1 MKHSRDWFRFS
12 RARCSPIVAA
22 LVAAAL
28 ILGGLTRPS
37 ARAFQ
42 DDEPQPGAR
51 ATKSGRPPKAA
62 KPPKTKEKPP
72 KEEVKR
78 TAKKDAEPEDDDS
91 SDDSKKLGD
100 LKKQQKFPRLAE
112 MAVPTVAQLN
122 QRPVDWLVLDSLNKG
137 NPEVLAVKQV
147 YPRPDTLQKM
157 ADELA
162 TLRKRP
168 RPATTEEREKL
179 DAQKADLQKLMI
191 ALPNDTAGQLYEI
204 PTNKID
210 RIIYHEDLIIRRAG
224 LLADQNRFRD
234 ALELLYPLERTVP
247 RWKGLK
253 EEARRML
260 LREARS
266 SIQSGDYLGAWMS
279 LTELRGRDR
288 GYSGLQ
294 TALGDTTDK
303 LIESARQSHDDRRAR
318 HFLGQLARIEP
329 QHETVAKWNRFL
341 HDETQNLINTALEAE
356 RGGHYAVAAEKIDR
370 AAHIWPTVLGL
381 TEAHRAICERYQRL
395 SVGTM
400 NLAGDSVG
408 LPYSTLSDQRA
419 TRLSQFDLFE
429 VDRVDDATHYRSRL
443 LEQWEPTDL
452 GRRAFF
458 ALRRTR
464 ARWESRPNL
473 TAVSVM
479 STLRAFIDPASP
491 AYDERFASYV
501 DGVQLRSPLELE
513 IRFSHAPP
521 RLEPLFRFPIYAPGG
536 SAAIG
541 GASNG
546 SAGHSGLGPVLT
558 RRFELSRPSPDEA
571 VFRRVYP
578 QPDGLDQYQVAEV
591 DERRYDS
598 PQHEIQALMRGD
610 ISMLIDLP
618 PWAFEPIR
626 KDTHFFFLD
635 YAIPTTHVLQLN
647 PQSVPLKSRELRL
660 ALSYAVDAQR
670 ILSQRILRDPESKAG
685 RLTTAPYAT
694 TSYAYNGL
702 LPRREFST
710 GMAFGLHAAAVK
722 RLTTIP
728 RLKLLCE
735 RDPETQSAA
744 EEIVAQWK
752 RVGIDAE
759 LVSPPAATNSAKAN
773 AAATARAPLQW
784 DLAYRKLR
792 MEEPL
797 TEIWSFLTLG
807 AGARLE
813 TMRTVPDWLR
823 LELLDLDGAPD
834 WKSVVNRLQTLQ
846 GHLYAEVAYIPL
858 FEVDNTI
865 VLRKNVHDFPAYKF
879 VNCYQDV
886 ERWIV
891 QSWIPEDEP

>member
-1 MKHSRDWFRFS
+1 M
-12 RARCSPIVAA
+12 
-22 LVAAAL
+22 
-28 ILGGLTRPS
+28 TRPS

-42 DDEPQPGAR
+42 DDEPRPGAR
-51 ATKSGRPPKAA
+51 AKKSGRPPKAA
-62 KPPKTKEKPP
+62 KPPKEP

-78 TAKKDAEPEDDDS
+78 SAKKDAESEDDDS

-100 LKKQQKFPRLAE
+100 LKKQQKFPRLSE

-210 RIIYHEDLIIRRAG
+210 HIIYHEDLIIRRAG
-224 LLADQNRFRD
+224 LLADQNKFRD

-247 RWKGLK
+247 GWKGLK
-253 EEARRML
+253 EESRRML

-288 GYSGLQ
+288 GYPGLQ
-294 TALGDTTDK
+294 TSLGDTTDK

-318 HFLGQLARIEP
+318 HFLGRLARIEP

-341 HDETQNLINTALEAE
+341 HDETQNLINTSLEAE
-356 RGGHYAVAAEKIDR
+356 RGGQYAVAAEKIDR

-458 ALRRTR
+458 TLRRTQ

-536 SAAIG
+536 SAAG
-541 GASNG
+541 VDALDNGA
-546 SAGHSGLGPVLT
+546 AHSGLGPVLT
-558 RRFELSRPSPDEA
+558 RRFERLSRSPDEA

-598 PQHEIQALMRGD
+598 PQHELQALMRGD

-647 PQSVPLKSRELRL
+647 PQSAPLKSRELRL
-660 ALSYAVDAQR
+660 ALSYAIDAQR

-735 RDPETQSAA
+735 RDPEAQSAA
-744 EEIVAQWK
+744 EEIIAQWK

-759 LVSPPAATNSAKAN
+759 LVSPPPATNSP
-773 AAATARAPLQW
+773 TPRAPLQW

-797 TEIWSFLTLG
+797 TETWPFLSLG
-807 AGARLE
+807 SGARLE
-813 TMRTVPDWLR
+813 SMRTVPDWLR

-846 GHLYAEVAYIPL
+846 SHLYAEVAYIPL

>member
-1 MKHSRDWFRFS
+1 MTNR
-12 RARCSPIVAA
+12 SPV
-22 LVAAAL
+22 
-28 ILGGLTRPS
+28 R
-37 ARAFQ
+37 
-42 DDEPQPGAR
+42 R

-381 TEAHRAICERYQRL
+381 TEAHCAICERYQRL

-400 NLAGDSVG
+400 NLAGDSAG

-558 RRFELSRPSPDEA
+558 RRFEHSRPSPDEA

-773 AAATARAPLQW
+773 AAADRARATPVGSRLSQAA
-784 DLAYRKLR
+784 DGGAADRDMAVPHSR
-792 MEEPL
+792 
-797 TEIWSFLTLG
+797 LG
-807 AGARLE
+807 SAVGEHADRARLVE
-813 TMRTVPDWLR
+813 ARAVGSRRRPGLEISRQSPADAAEPSLCRGGLHPALRSRQHHRAPQERARFSGLQVRQLLPGRRT
-823 LELLDLDGAPD
+823 LDRAVLDSG
-834 WKSVVNRLQTLQ
+834 
-846 GHLYAEVAYIPL
+846 G
-858 FEVDNTI
+858 
-865 VLRKNVHDFPAYKF
+865 
-879 VNCYQDV
+879 
-886 ERWIV
+886 
-891 QSWIPEDEP
+891 